1 MLIGEPASGKT
12 MIANLLALSAGDEWE
27 LQTLILSS
35 SEDLDR
41 QWNPDDPGQF
51 FWVDDAFGS
60 NHCDFNR
67 VQEWNQRLPKL
78 KAAIHKG
85 ARVIFTSRSYIFR
98 AAQSNLNTNKFELFS
113 DIRVTIEVEK
123 LSEAEKAMILY
134 NHLKL
139 GKQRHFEER
148 LRISCLRLHLYQNS
162 FQKSPGDSLILSL
175 QKSLFATKAVLLIF
189 SPNQSVLW
197 QTL

>member
-1 MLIGEPASGKT
+1 M
-12 MIANLLALSAGDEWE
+12 
-27 LQTLILSS
+27 ILSS
-35 SEDLDR
+35 PEDLDR

-98 AAQSNLNTNKFELFS
+98 AAQSNLNTNKFELFN

-139 GKQRHFEER
+139 GKQTKAFRGAIKNF
-148 LRISCLRLHLYQNS
+148 LPAAASVPNS